1 MALYLDYTGL
11 SYYDNKVKV
20 WVTDRIKNLT
30 GFTAKAVDAL
40 PEIGEDNIIY
50 LVKNEESTETQNVY
64 DEYLWINGAFEKL
77 KSTDKIDLSD
87 YYTKSQADT
96 LLAAKQDRLVFD
108 DVPTQGSNNAVTSG
122 TVYTA
127 LAAKANAADINSI
140 GNADIDRLFTP
151 GA

>member
-40 PEIGEDNIIY
+40 PETGEDNIIY
-50 LVKNEESTETQNVY
+50 LVKNDASTETQNVY

-108 DVPTQGSNNAVTSG
+108 DVPTQGSNNVVTSG

-127 LAAKANAADINSI
+127 LAANANAADINSI

>member
-40 PEIGEDNIIY
+40 PETGEDNIIY
-50 LVKNEESTETQNVY
+50 LVKNDESTETQNVY

-96 LLAAKQDRLVFD
+96 LLAAKQDRLTYD

-140 GNADIDRLFTP
+140 GNADIDKLFTP

>member
-20 WVTDRIKNLT
+20 WVTDRLRNLT

-40 PEIGEDNIIY
+40 PETGEDNIIY
-50 LVKNEESTETQNVY
+50 LVKNEESTEAQNVY

-96 LLAAKQDRLVFD
+96 LLAAKQDRLTYD

-151 GA
+151 EG

>member
-20 WVTDRIKNLT
+20 WVTDRLRNLT

-40 PEIGEDNIIY
+40 PETGEDNIIY

-96 LLAAKQDRLVFD
+96 LLAAKQDKLTYD

-140 GNADIDRLFTP
+140 GNADIDRLFTQE
-151 GA
+151 A

>member
-30 GFTAKAVDAL
+30 GFSAKAVDAL
-40 PEIGEDNIIY
+40 PETGEDNIIY
-50 LVKNEESTETQNVY
+50 LVKNDESTETQNVY
-64 DEYLWINGAFEKL
+64 DEYLWINGTFEKL

-96 LLAAKQDRLVFD
+96 LLAAKQDRLTYD
-108 DVPTQGSNNAVTSG
+108 NVPTQGSNNAVTSG

-151 GA
+151 EA

>member
-20 WVTDRIKNLT
+20 WVTDRLRNLT

-40 PEIGEDNIIY
+40 PETGEDNIIY
-50 LVKNEESTETQNVY
+50 LVKNEESTESQNVY

-96 LLAAKQDRLVFD
+96 LLAAKQDKLTYD

-127 LAAKANAADINSI
+127 LATKANAADINSI
-140 GNADIDRLFTP
+140 GNADIDRLFTQE
-151 GA
+151 A

>member
-20 WVTDRIKNLT
+20 WVTDRLRNLT

-40 PEIGEDNIIY
+40 PETGEDNIIY
-50 LVKNEESTETQNVY
+50 LVKNEESAETQNVY

-96 LLAAKQDRLVFD
+96 LLAAKQDKLTYD

-140 GNADIDRLFTP
+140 GNADIDKLFTQE
-151 GA
+151 A

>member
-20 WVTDRIKNLT
+20 WVTDRLKNLT

-40 PEIGEDNIIY
+40 PETGEDNIIY
-50 LVKNEESTETQNVY
+50 LVKNDESTETQNVY
-64 DEYLWINGAFEKL
+64 DEYMWINGAFEKL

-96 LLAAKQDRLVFD
+96 LLAAKQDKLTYD

>member
-20 WVTDRIKNLT
+20 WVTDRLRNLT
-30 GFTAKAVDAL
+30 GFTAKAVDVL
-40 PEIGEDNIIY
+40 PETGEDNIIY
-50 LVKNEESTETQNVY
+50 LVKNDESTETQNVY

-96 LLAAKQDRLVFD
+96 LLAAKQDKLTYD

-140 GNADIDRLFTP
+140 GNADIDRLFTQE
-151 GA
+151 A

>member
-20 WVTDRIKNLT
+20 WVTDRLRNLT
-30 GFTAKAVDAL
+30 GFTAKAVNAL
-40 PEIGEDNIIY
+40 PETGEDNIIY
-50 LVKNEESTETQNVY
+50 LVKNEESTENQNVY

-96 LLAAKQDRLVFD
+96 LLAAKQDKLTYD

-140 GNADIDRLFTP
+140 GNADIDRLFTQE
-151 GA
+151 A